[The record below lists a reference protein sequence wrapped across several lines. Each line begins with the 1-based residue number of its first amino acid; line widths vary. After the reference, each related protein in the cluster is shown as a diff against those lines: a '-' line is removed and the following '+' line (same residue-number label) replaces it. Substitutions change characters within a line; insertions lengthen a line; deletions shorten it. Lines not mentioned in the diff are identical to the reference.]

1 MHPASSFLKALGTKE
16 TLTGYSHQLWS
27 LAGLSQNRSPGSVKI
42 GPRYHL
48 LAHTTLTLAAVQDGF
63 RTHDLTLAS
72 HAENPAWLPLYG
84 SVCCCLV
91 AQPVCM
97 IQPTASGPLRVQR
110 QETQARPQRQSD
122 PGSKAE
128 KPRPPKLPVPQE
140 GEVPGELTEVEVAKL
155 RAREE
160 GEEVVGDIVEEL
172 VDRVMDAACKSYL
185 ERQMRF
191 VPRDEG
197 EPHLAEDPTWA
208 EDEEPSPC
216 PIDTWARGALPL
228 RPESPRGQ
236 EKDVPAAFLLPL
248 PTSAT
253 VPSWS
258 QVNWFV
264 PGLELAHCPG
274 LWGPPDWA
282 PAHDLQDTE
291 RSQKRVRTMFNL
303 EQLEEL
309 EKMFAKQ
316 HNLVGKQRAQLAA
329 QLNLT
334 ENQVRVWFQNRRV
347 KYQKQQ
353 RLKLPPVSATAASP
367 DEPSSSSETSIQR
380 EDAGPGMDS

>member
-1 MHPASSFLKALGTKE
+1 MPSAGPRGRRPPAPSDARVQTPRPGCSPEPAFPALLRRLSGPDPHRAPGRLESSFSVEAI
-16 TLTGYSHQLWS
+16 LTRPDPRAPGASRLS
-27 LAGLSQNRSPGSVKI
+27 VPGCAAAGLGNAPSWPPARVLPGAC
-42 GPRYHL
+42 P
-48 LAHTTLTLAAVQDGF
+48 AV
-63 RTHDLTLAS
+63 
-72 HAENPAWLPLYG
+72 WLPAYLSAG
-84 SVCCCLV
+84 LD
-91 AQPVCM
+91 Q
-97 IQPTASGPLRVQR
+97 Q
-110 QETQARPQRQSD
+110 RPQTLVL
-122 PGSKAE
+122 G
-128 KPRPPKLPVPQE
+128 
-140 GEVPGELTEVEVAKL
+140 L
-155 RAREE
+155 RAAHFC
-160 GEEVVGDIVEEL
+160 GLQGLGI
-172 VDRVMDAACKSYL
+172 
-185 ERQMRF
+185 
-191 VPRDEG
+191 
-197 EPHLAEDPTWA
+197 T
-208 EDEEPSPC
+208 
-216 PIDTWARGALPL
+216 
-228 RPESPRGQ
+228 
-236 EKDVPAAFLLPL
+236 
-248 PTSAT
+248 
-253 VPSWS
+253 
-258 QVNWFV
+258 
-264 PGLELAHCPG
+264 GLELAHCPG

>member
-1 MHPASSFLKALGTKE
+1 MGLNKPQRPRLPSLRSSR
-16 TLTGYSHQLWS
+16 Q
-27 LAGLSQNRSPGSVKI
+27 
-42 GPRYHL
+42 GPRH
-48 LAHTTLTLAAVQDGF
+48 AQRGAERTPAARSIGRLEQ
-63 RTHDLTLAS
+63 
-72 HAENPAWLPLYG
+72 
-84 SVCCCLV
+84 
-91 AQPVCM
+91 Q
-97 IQPTASGPLRVQR
+97 
-110 QETQARPQRQSD
+110 RPQTLVL
-122 PGSKAE
+122 G
-128 KPRPPKLPVPQE
+128 
-140 GEVPGELTEVEVAKL
+140 L
-155 RAREE
+155 RAAHFCGLQGLGITDSSPKRLSSSQTQGPTFNREKR
-160 GEEVVGDIVEEL
+160 VLLLVLLSEEL
-172 VDRVMDAACKSYL
+172 LGVKDPIPPPLLMSEDRSGLTALSLLSHLGVSSLSAFLLCY
-185 ERQMRF
+185 
-191 VPRDEG
+191 
-197 EPHLAEDPTWA
+197 LAEDKAVQGSCELFSLLQDERA
-208 EDEEPSPC
+208 EGDWLTSP
-216 PIDTWARGALPL
+216 
-228 RPESPRGQ
+228 
-236 EKDVPAAFLLPL
+236 PADSF
-248 PTSAT
+248 S
-253 VPSWS
+253 
-258 QVNWFV
+258 
-264 PGLELAHCPG
+264 GLELAHCPG